1 MLIFVSKGKSCT
13 NSKWNYWVQCD
24 LWLFELLQNTIFLSP
39 NIPFFCHHHLVGTDF
54 IAKVWVFALL
64 SPKNWVFIAICAIHS
79 SHQATSEQ
87 GPSTTTKVHLYTF
100 RKEEGR
106 KGCLGNCNGEG
117 RTVLHLNL
125 QKYAKKS
132 HFSPKTKSVKK
143 VYFDET
149 CTFLLPIIW
158 NCSFHQF

>member
-1 MLIFVSKGKSCT
+1 M
-13 NSKWNYWVQCD
+13 
-24 LWLFELLQNTIFLSP
+24 
-39 NIPFFCHHHLVGTDF
+39 
-54 IAKVWVFALL
+54 

-125 QKYAKKS
+125 QEYAKKKI
-132 HFSPKTKSVKK
+132 HEPLITQKKKSVKK

-149 CTFLLPIIW
+149 CTFLLPNLKLLFLSILKHCFDRHFLGGEINIKNSW
-158 NCSFHQF
+158 PKC

>member
-1 MLIFVSKGKSCT
+1 M
-13 NSKWNYWVQCD
+13 
-24 LWLFELLQNTIFLSP
+24 
-39 NIPFFCHHHLVGTDF
+39 
-54 IAKVWVFALL
+54 

-125 QKYAKKS
+125 QKYAKKKKFMKS
-132 HFSPKTKSVKK
+132 LFTQKKSVKK

-149 CTFLLPIIW
+149 CTFLLPNWKLLFSSILKHCFDRHFLGGEINIKNSW
-158 NCSFHQF
+158 PKC

>member
-1 MLIFVSKGKSCT
+1 M
-13 NSKWNYWVQCD
+13 
-24 LWLFELLQNTIFLSP
+24 
-39 NIPFFCHHHLVGTDF
+39 
-54 IAKVWVFALL
+54 

-106 KGCLGNCNGEG
+106 KGCLGNCNGEVAHSAAPKPAKICKKKKKFMKSFFS
-117 RTVLHLNL
+117 T
-125 QKYAKKS
+125 QKK
-132 HFSPKTKSVKK
+132 KSVKK

-149 CTFLLPIIW
+149 CTFLLPNWKLLFSSILKHCFDRHFLGGEINIKNSW
-158 NCSFHQF
+158 PKC